1 MNSTYDKNLKMEL
14 MKQYSSSN
22 DNNVYKQSVIITRND
37 YLKKNVVLS
46 VCIILT
52 LFALTL
58 VIIIAKMI

>member
-1 MNSTYDKNLKMEL
+1 

-22 DNNVYKQSVIITRND
+22 DNNVYKQSVILTRND

-52 LFALTL
+52 LFGLTL
-58 VIIIAKMI
+58 VIIIAKII